1 MDTIYFLIADT
12 VQERMIEQTLWSY
25 QESFNTHH
33 VAIKIEIIDF
43 PRLLDQAR
51 AMIRRG
57 ARVIITNSGSYQI
70 LSNAIDE
77 VPVLCLYSST
87 NDVLYTLRD
96 IPCRKIHLF
105 LNKHFIF
112 NINACPP
119 DIRQRLIVHPPYGI
133 EPTYHKLLKMVQ
145 SLPVTPDKIGRAHV

>member
-51 AMIRRG
+51 AMIRKG
-57 ARVIITNSGSYQI
+57 ARVIII
-70 LSNAIDE
+70 LKGFLCKQRVT
-77 VPVLCLYSST
+77 VP
-87 NDVLYTLRD
+87 
-96 IPCRKIHLF
+96 
-105 LNKHFIF
+105 
-112 NINACPP
+112 
-119 DIRQRLIVHPPYGI
+119 
-133 EPTYHKLLKMVQ
+133 LKE
-145 SLPVTPDKIGRAHV
+145 G